1 MRGLLLTGGGA
12 RGAYQAGVLMGVARV
27 LGDAPRPF
35 PFPILTGMS
44 AGSIN
49 TLILAGRAPDFS
61 AGTKQLCGLWG
72 SLSMDQVFRTDLYRL
87 VQIATGSFT
96 NLALGGLLGTRR
108 YNAILDPA
116 PLRGTLEKHI
126 DFPAM
131 RRALQGASLR
141 GVAVVASHYRSGA
154 SVSFIEAA
162 DAHVDWT
169 RARRIGVRAEL
180 TLDHVLASS
189 AIPMV
194 FPAVSVG
201 GTYYGD
207 GSVRMSSPFSPA
219 IHLGAERILAVSVRQ
234 VKAPEWYSSAITEPG
249 KTPTMAGIA
258 GNMLNALFMDAL
270 DGDLERLSRINATL
284 ARIPVV
290 TGEDAAPL
298 RPVRAL
304 MISPSEDLGKMA
316 RPHFA
321 NFPARIRFLL
331 RGLGAEK
338 AENPD
343 FLSYILFDSRYCRE
357 LIELGIQDAVKET
370 EKLGQFF
377 EESMKDEV

>member
-35 PFPILTGMS
+35 PFPVLTGMS

-49 TLILAGRAPDFS
+49 TLILAGRAPDFT
-61 AGTKQLCGLWG
+61 AGTARLCALWG
-72 SLSMDQVFRTDLYRL
+72 NLTMEQVFRTDLYRL
-87 VQIATGSFT
+87 AHISFGSLG

-108 YNAILDPA
+108 FNAILDPS
-116 PLRGTLEKHI
+116 PLRETLAKHI
-126 DFPAM
+126 DFAAM
-131 RRALQGASLR
+131 RTALEKRELR
-141 GVAVVASHYRSGA
+141 GVAVVVSHYRSGA
-154 SVSFIEAA
+154 SVSFIESR
-162 DAHVDWT
+162 DASVDWH

-180 TLDHVLASS
+180 TLDHILASS

-194 FPAVSVG
+194 FPAVAIG
-201 GTYYGD
+201 DTFYGD

-234 VKAPEWYSSAITEPG
+234 VKPSDWYGAAIKEPG
-249 KTPTMAGIA
+249 KTPTLAGIA

-270 DGDLERLSRINATL
+270 DGDYERLTRINATL
-284 ARIPVV
+284 ARIPAAAD
-290 TGEDAAPL
+290 GDAGLL
-298 RPVRAL
+298 RPVKAL
-304 MISPSEDLGKMA
+304 MISPSEDLGRLA
-316 RPHFA
+316 RPHFR

-357 LIELGIQDAVKET
+357 LIELGIQDAVKE
-370 EKLGQFF
+370 EPKISEFF
-377 EESMKDEV
+377 SDS